1 MCSTSTGF
9 CLSYIVK
16 EIFIFHEMLIHLQ
29 QTLLSAKGVS
39 GEAGAGGGTFTEAFH
54 MAVR

>member
-1 MCSTSTGF
+1 
-9 CLSYIVK
+9 
-16 EIFIFHEMLIHLQ
+16 MLIHLQ